1 MTPTSCPIHIILK
14 SPPSGVHA
22 RLLGVAES
30 FCSRFPP
37 RPFSYGRADVSYLP
51 PDTEYSLL
59 QLILYIF
66 SFVTLVLIF
75 FYIASERPGE
85 KKKKEEEED

>member
-1 MTPTSCPIHIILK
+1 L
-14 SPPSGVHA
+14 
-22 RLLGVAES
+22 
-30 FCSRFPP
+30 
-37 RPFSYGRADVSYLP
+37 SYSLP

-59 QLILYIF
+59 QLILYVF

>member
-1 MTPTSCPIHIILK
+1 M
-14 SPPSGVHA
+14 
-22 RLLGVAES
+22 
-30 FCSRFPP
+30 
-37 RPFSYGRADVSYLP
+37 SYLP
-51 PDTEYSLL
+51 PDTEYSLLQYSLL

-85 KKKKEEEED
+85 KRKKEEEED

>member
-1 MTPTSCPIHIILK
+1 M
-14 SPPSGVHA
+14 
-22 RLLGVAES
+22 
-30 FCSRFPP
+30 
-37 RPFSYGRADVSYLP
+37 SYSLS

-59 QLILYIF
+59 QLILYVF
-66 SFVTLVLIF
+66 SFVTLLLIF